1 MVIYDKRDLTTSESI
16 ENYNKAS
23 LFRRTELESDDF
35 WGEPKTKRFDF
46 NKLLD
51 KDSADLLVNRYV
63 NRFIDP
69 DEYTWMT
76 PERKLDFKV
85 GNVVDIF
92 SNVKVGFN
100 GLPTG
105 GATRGQITSIQPMYK
120 NEGREYKVTALSYE
134 PTFSDNSEII
144 ITGNI
149 SDVNLYNQYA
159 GAPSQPIT
167 ITFILDGVVSSSTAQ
182 NIPSIRAGAF
192 PAGSKIILILANGAD
207 LMAKGGDGGT
217 GGGIFVLES
226 PDVVIATDPTD
237 GFPGGTVIDAEG
249 VDMDIYFS
257 GATPSAA
264 YPTANGFIR
273 APSGG
278 DGGFDANVVTE
289 TSGNGGDG
297 GDGRFL
303 GSGGNSGLTDGS
315 SSPGQNGENGTDNP
329 ATGSY
334 GQNGAGN
341 GATGGGKGSGV
352 VDNGATVVFFG
363 SDANRYING
372 NGDH

>member
-1 MVIYDKRDLTTSESI
+1 
-16 ENYNKAS
+16 
-23 LFRRTELESDDF
+23 LFRRTELEGDDF

-69 DEYTWMT
+69 DEYVWKT
-76 PERKLDFKV
+76 PERKLNFKV

-92 SNVKVGFN
+92 SSAKVGFN

-105 GATRGQITSIQPMYK
+105 GATRGQVTSIQPIYK

-134 PTFSDNSEII
+134 PTFSDNSEIV

-149 SDVNLYNQYA
+149 SDINLYNQYA

-167 ITFILDGVVSSSTAQ
+167 ITFILDGAVSSSTAQ
-182 NIPSIRAGAF
+182 NIPSIRSGAF

-207 LMAKGGDGGT
+207 LMAKGGDGGI